1 MTNRA
6 EVNKGGTDKTWLP
19 TDNFI
24 GRGIVNR
31 PSSPLRDF
39 VRWQGFDIRW
49 RKAIRLDDGRV
60 GGRLQSR

>member
-6 EVNKGGTDKTWLP
+6 EFKGAVAHQLP
-19 TDNFI
+19 TDNFT

-49 RKAIRLDDGRV
+49 RKAIRLEDGRV
-60 GGRLQSR
+60 GGGMKSR

>member
-1 MTNRA
+1 MTKRA
-6 EVNKGGTDKTWLP
+6 EAGTGQILLC
-19 TDNFI
+19 TDNFT

-49 RKAIRLDDGRV
+49 RKAIRLEDGRV
-60 GGRLQSR
+60 GGGMQSR